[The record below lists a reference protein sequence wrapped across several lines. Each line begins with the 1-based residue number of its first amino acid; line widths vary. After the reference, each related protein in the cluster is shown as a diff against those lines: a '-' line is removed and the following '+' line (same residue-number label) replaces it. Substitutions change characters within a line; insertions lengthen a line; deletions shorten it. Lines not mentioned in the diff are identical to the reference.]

1 MDLLQSKEQH
11 SIKDV
16 GQDPLVVKKL
26 PSQLSC
32 YERNC
37 CEEAWKNSGFDWVWT
52 QASQIQV
59 GHH

>member
-1 MDLLQSKEQH
+1 MGLQSVEQH
-11 SIKDV
+11 STKDV

-26 PSQLSC
+26 SSQLSY

-37 CEEAWKNSGFDWVWT
+37 CEEAWKNSVFDWVWT

-59 GHH
+59 GRH

>member
-11 SIKDV
+11 STKNV

-26 PSQLSC
+26 SSQLSY
-32 YERNC
+32 YERNF
-37 CEEAWKNSGFDWVWT
+37 CEEAWKNSGFDGVWT

-59 GHH
+59 GRH